1 MENSRNKKSFNR
13 FLYFFFHFLSWGYI
27 IYLYLTTNK
36 VDNVDDVIKWL
47 TNSIIL
53 IFFIILMY
61 SKSTVSNP
69 STLEYQSKSKRKP
82 DIVHIFIIILGGF
95 LLNLL
100 INNLY
105 TSIFG
110 NEILPNDKL
119 IMKNIG
125 LYIPFYIGVCI
136 VSPIFEEIVF
146 RGYFYT
152 LISDITSDTKIKNE
166 KVIFIKKEK
175 QIRFVSYIIISS
187 TIFGLL
193 HKQEDFYSFLTY
205 ALFGV
210 ILSIIFIIT
219 KRIWPGIILH
229 VMNNTYAVIGLLY
242 VKDEEFGSWL
252 IDISLII
259 ALIIAVIMAIQYPR
273 IKEYV
278 LLLDKR
284 IASKNS

>member
-1 MENSRNKKSFNR
+1 MENSRNKTSFNR
-13 FLYFFFHFLSWGYI
+13 FLYFFFHFLIWGYI

-36 VDNVDDVIKWL
+36 VDSVDDVIKWL
-47 TNSIIL
+47 TTSIIFVFL
-53 IFFIILMY
+53 MILMY
-61 SKSTVSNP
+61 SKSTISNP
-69 STLEYQSKSKRKP
+69 STLEYQSKIKWKP
-82 DIVHIFIIILGGF
+82 DIVHIFIIILAGF

-105 TSIFG
+105 TSLFG

-119 IMKNIG
+119 IMKNVG
-125 LYIPFYIGVCI
+125 LYIPFYISVCI

-152 LISDITSDTKIKNE
+152 LISDITSDAKIKNE
-166 KVIFIKKEK
+166 KAIFIKKEK
-175 QIRFVSYIIISS
+175 QIRYVSYIIISS

-219 KRIWPGIILH
+219 KKIWPGIILH

-242 VKDEEFGSWL
+242 VKDEKLGSWL
-252 IDISLII
+252 IDVSLII
-259 ALIIAVIMAIQYPR
+259 ALIIAVIMALQYPR